1 MPSAAPQANQ
11 FLLARQAREQFVK
24 AVEAVLPEL
33 VIEITNK
40 LKELEN
46 RAGAA
51 SSQGTAFR
59 EAGWAFQKQQF
70 AWTMGARTALQK
82 AVAPAPVSAAPQ
94 KQADLGSLAL
104 VDHEVIEN
112 QVLAARLS
120 DAIREKAEWEIN
132 QLQARMQH
140 LEGGAELH
148 AQDVFRTEV
157 VAGIL
162 LDQWIA
168 AGMSRDFWKTVQDAI
183 HRTVVKQILQAFKAA
198 NKFLIDAGVLPEGAY
213 KVVAKKVDP
222 RAASAGAA
230 EFGHSQMPGA
240 HAAARRGAGWS
251 ESRSFAAGAGRL
263 GSTVSA
269 QEFVRNVLSSTD
281 TVGGIA
287 DAVSRLNQVRQQA
300 EDVMGQLQRMLR
312 DRVPEYE
319 TTRASPLS
327 HALKQAIAH
336 GHDARDGGGTSG
348 GWESR
353 RSGSQDY
360 GTSGVVKAA
369 GELRER
375 SQNLK
380 KKAGSHSE
388 KATIEVVALMFDSI
402 LGEERLPSGVRVW
415 FSRLQMPVLREA
427 LNDPEFFESLNHPA
441 RLLLDRMGS
450 CVMGFEA
457 APISDT
463 LLEAE
468 IKRIVQMIEQYPE
481 TGPKVYELVYAEFQE
496 FLAKH
501 LPNRGTNQ
509 RTVGVAQQVEQRETL
524 LIQYTIELRDM
535 LSELPVREQIREF
548 LFKVWAEVLAVA
560 AVKNGPQHQET
571 IELKRAAADLVWAAS
586 AKPSRKERARV
597 IQDLPQL
604 LARLR
609 RGMTLMGLESGE
621 QEAHIKA
628 IGDTLADAFLSKT
641 EAISQEKI
649 DAMAARLA
657 NLEDYFSDVQSEGL
671 PLDLESIEL
680 MIGVDAASIV
690 ILTDGDVQPYPA
702 SIEWARQLQLG
713 AWSMLDHNG
722 QMDRVQYVWQSERK
736 QLHLLSTVEGKS
748 YLIQLRRL
756 ASYLQ
761 TALLAPQEEETL
773 TVRATRKALAKL
785 DANPERLL
793 N

>member
-11 FLLARQAREQFVK
+11 FLLARQAREHFVK

-51 SSQGTAFR
+51 SSQKTTFW

-94 KQADLGSLAL
+94 QQADLGSLAL

-112 QVLAARLS
+112 QVLVARLS
-120 DAIREKAEWEIN
+120 NAIREEAEWEIN

-168 AGMSRDFWKTVQDAI
+168 AGMSRDFWKMAQDAI

-198 NKFLIDAGVLPEGAY
+198 NKFLIDAGVLPAGAY
-213 KVVAKKVDP
+213 KVVATKEDARP
-222 RAASAGAA
+222 AAAGAA
-230 EFGHSQMPGA
+230 ELGHSQLPGA
-240 HAAARRGAGWS
+240 SAAARRGAARPG
-251 ESRSFAAGAGRL
+251 SRS
-263 GSTVSA
+263 T
-269 QEFVRNVLSSTD
+269 QDFVRSILPNTD
-281 TVGGIA
+281 AVGGIA
-287 DAVSRLNQVRQQA
+287 DTVSRLNQVRQQA
-300 EDVMGQLQRMLR
+300 EDVMGHLQRMLR
-312 DRVPEYE
+312 NRVPEYE
-319 TTRASPLS
+319 MTRSSPLS
-327 HALKQAIAH
+327 PALKKAIAH
-336 GHDARDGGGTSG
+336 GHDGRGGGRTSAG
-348 GWESR
+348 MDRS

-360 GTSGVVKAA
+360 GTPGLVRAA
-369 GELRER
+369 GELRQR
-375 SQNLK
+375 SQELK
-380 KKAGSHSE
+380 KKASSHSE
-388 KATIEVVALMFDSI
+388 KAAIEVVALMFDNI
-402 LGEERLPSGVRVW
+402 LAEERLPSGVRVW

-481 TGPKVYELVYAEFQE
+481 TGPTVYELVYAEFQE

-713 AWSMLDHNG
+713 AWFMLDHNG